1 MEVYHLICPSCPCP
15 PHWHWCETPECL
27 VTWPCHNALAPRVLP
42 GCHLLLKQKGLRCA
56 TDSWPLQSG
65 PRSSLVS
72 VIPTYYGPVPC
83 APAVFCLLA
92 LGPLSIFILLSSEWH
107 LCHSEVTQTF
117 QGLPCPTYQGL
128 RGFSTSLF
136 MYTVGLHNKKDHTTR
151 MWY

>member
-72 VIPTYYGPVPC
+72 VIPTYCGPLPC
-83 APAVFCLLA
+83 APAVSCLFSS
-92 LGPLSIFILLSSEWH
+92 GPSFYIHSAIFRMTSLSFRSDTNISRSAMSHLL
-107 LCHSEVTQTF
+107 
-117 QGLPCPTYQGL
+117 GL

-136 MYTVGLHNKKDHTTR
+136 MYIVSLQIKKLTTG
-151 MWY
+151 MWH